1 MIIVAFSRLADR
13 LRVVDPGLVR
23 LRTAFRSALSCA
35 LTGAIGIG
43 WSLRHQQ
50 PPTLAALGILFA
62 MLAPL
67 FIREPRRAGWYT
79 SLLSIYLISCASF
92 MLAVLLAPHARI
104 ADLGFVAIL
113 FAGILC
119 QACGP
124 RALGCAMTSF
134 VTFYLG
140 LYLHP
145 APAHALGMLA
155 LSVAGPLMVM
165 LVGRVILPAHPARTR
180 RLALRTVTL
189 RARRVVTLHRNA
201 PDASLDAPLSTL
213 NEAALAVEEHLSLL
227 GETDALPI
235 RERLV
240 ELEVAAGQL
249 ASIAASASA
258 ATMAPAS
265 ASVENAIERLTQ
277 AIGRLEEGERLWDT
291 LALAPALSRA
301 ATRQRWADVRAR
313 LAWRHALRAASAA
326 LIAMAIG
333 HALSPERWFW
343 AVITTF
349 VVFMGTRSRADTLY
363 RGMERLAGT
372 LAGALTSAVLATALH
387 GTPALM
393 VTAMVLCVFGWA
405 YYILNAYSRG
415 VFFITVLVGLVYAEL
430 GFAIRPLV
438 AARIEEVL
446 VGCLVSFAVA
456 FVLMPL
462 TATRHIDTRLLA
474 VLRALRASLQASAG
488 GHPDAAGIPDATD
501 ATDATDAPGM
511 AMRRLDRS
519 WQDLRVAWRPFQT
532 QRVFAWNPGHELALG
547 ALLACM
553 HAARELS
560 HLATPGTMAAPAE
573 AHDANMLGRNP
584 MRAAP
589 QLDTIIDRLD
599 AMIAAYTVDSGANGR
614 SLASDANGAL
624 QHAPD
629 ALNGVDD
636 ARTAAYLPSRM
647 APALTQLD
655 GATRQLAERLS
666 RRSGMSSGEKS
677 ALALGR
683 V

>member
-1 MIIVAFSRLADR
+1 MIIVAFSRVADR

-23 LRTAFRSALSCA
+23 LHTAFRSALGCA
-35 LTGAIGIG
+35 LTGVLGIG
-43 WSLRHQQ
+43 WSLRHHQ
-50 PPTLAALGILFA
+50 PLTLAALGILFA

-67 FIREPRRAGWYT
+67 FIREPRRTGWYA
-79 SLLSIYLISCASF
+79 SLLSIYLSSCASF
-92 MLAVLLAPHARI
+92 TLAAWLAPHARL

-113 FAGILC
+113 FVGILC

-145 APAHALGMLA
+145 APAHARVMLA
-155 LSVAGPLMVM
+155 LSVVGPVMVA
-165 LVGRVILPAHPARTR
+165 LVGRVLLPAHPARTR

-189 RARRVVTLHRNA
+189 RARRVLTLHRGA
-201 PDASLDAPLSTL
+201 PDASLDASLSAL

-227 GETDALPI
+227 GAADALPI

-249 ASIAASASA
+249 ASNASATSTMTAAS
-258 ATMAPAS
+258 APAS
-265 ASVENAIERLTQ
+265 ASASIALDAGVERLEKT
-277 AIGRLEEGERLWDT
+277 IDRLDEGERLWDAF
-291 LALAPALSRA
+291 ALAPAPRPVPA
-301 ATRQRWADVRAR
+301 RQRWDTLRAQ
-313 LAWRHALRAASAA
+313 LAWRHALRAATAA
-326 LIAMAIG
+326 VIAMAIG

-349 VVFMGTRSRADTLY
+349 VVFMGTRSRADTIY
-363 RGMERLAGT
+363 RGMQRLAGT

-387 GTPALM
+387 ATPALM
-393 VTAMVLCVFGWA
+393 VTTMVLCVFGWA
-405 YYILNAYSRG
+405 YTILHAYSRG

-462 TATRHIDTRLLA
+462 TATRHIDTRMLA
-474 VLRALRASLQASAG
+474 VLRALRASLQASADG
-488 GHPDAAGIPDATD
+488 QP
-501 ATDATDAPGM
+501 DAPGV

-532 QRVFAWNPGHELALG
+532 QRVLAWNPGHELALG
-547 ALLACM
+547 SLLACL
-553 HAARELS
+553 HATRELS
-560 HLATPGTMAAPAE
+560 RLAMPGTRVMPGEERNGDTLDRKRRDSRDSINHANDLGTIMNRLDTMIGVYAAGTGADRPAPA
-573 AHDANMLGRNP
+573 GGVP
-584 MRAAP
+584 AASQNVP
-589 QLDTIIDRLD
+589 
-599 AMIAAYTVDSGANGR
+599 
-614 SLASDANGAL
+614 GAL
-624 QHAPD
+624 HENDAAGLDSHLPD
-629 ALNGVDD
+629 SASPVL
-636 ARTAAYLPSRM
+636 A
-647 APALTQLD
+647 QLD

-666 RRSGMSSGEKS
+666 RMSTRPSRRWPGLVPK
-677 ALALGR
+677 R